1 MKIAILYGRM
11 CLAFRGSLGFKNWRT
26 DPRGLSGSE
35 LGFVRICEEL
45 ALSGHDVHA
54 FTLCDEGDSYAVSS
68 SDSVTIHS
76 IDDRAEIDESYDLA
90 ISINEPEL
98 LRACK
103 ARVRA
108 CELWLN
114 SFEYNLV
121 GFDEHVDIW
130 LSPSEAHRNMIISTP
145 HEVEVTATGPKA
157 YYRAKPEKWHTA
169 MLGCDP
175 WRYPDTPK
183 VSGRVIY
190 CSSPDRGLH
199 LLLQEWPKI
208 KRAVP
213 HATLRIF
220 YRLRAWIDG
229 FENIAYNPAIEE
241 LRSRALY
248 IDECLRRM
256 SGPEWSIEVCDAVS
270 RERIER
276 EMCEAEVLAYPCD
289 TTRWS
294 EGFSCTILEACA
306 ARACPVIFGTD
317 ALGEIYGEI
326 VRVVPRGLIDNWR
339 EAVIDCL
346 RNTSTRDLYNSRCI
360 WLANKLT
367 WREHINRMLEI
378 YGNHIE
384 RARPCE

>member
-1 MKIAILYGRM
+1 MKIAVLYGRM
-11 CLAFRGSLGFKNWRT
+11 CLAFRGTLGFENWRT

-35 LGFVRICEEL
+35 LGFIRICEEL
-45 ALSGHDVHA
+45 AQRGHEVHA
-54 FTLCDEGDSYAVSS
+54 FTLANEDRFALAASADAPAIR
-68 SDSVTIHS
+68 IHS
-76 IDDRAEIDESYDLA
+76 VDDRAARIDESYDLA
-90 ISINEPEL
+90 LSINEPEL
-98 LRACK
+98 LRGCN
-103 ARVRA
+103 ARIRA

-114 SFEYNLV
+114 SFEYNKL
-121 GFDEHVDIW
+121 GFEKHVNIW
-130 LSPSEAHRNMIISTP
+130 LSPSDAHRRMILAQP
-145 HEVEVTATGPKA
+145 HEVELLPTGPA
-157 YYRAKPEKWHTA
+157 GYYRAEPEKWHTA

-175 WRYPDTPK
+175 WRYPETEKIP
-183 VSGRVIY
+183 GRVIY

-213 HATLRIF
+213 RATLRIF

-229 FENIAYNPAIEE
+229 FNNIAYNPSIEE

-256 SGPEWSIEVCDAVS
+256 SGPEWGIEVCDAVS

-306 ARACPVIFGTD
+306 ARACPVIFDTD
-317 ALGEIYGEI
+317 ALGEIYI
-326 VRVVPRGLIDNWR
+326 NSARVVPRGAIDNWR
-339 EAVIDCL
+339 NAVINCL
-346 RNTSTRDLYNSRCI
+346 QEDDTRALFNARARA
-360 WLANKLT
+360 LAEKLT
-367 WREHINRMLEI
+367 WSAHVDRVLEI
-378 YGNHIE
+378 VE
-384 RARPCE
+384 SQSCA